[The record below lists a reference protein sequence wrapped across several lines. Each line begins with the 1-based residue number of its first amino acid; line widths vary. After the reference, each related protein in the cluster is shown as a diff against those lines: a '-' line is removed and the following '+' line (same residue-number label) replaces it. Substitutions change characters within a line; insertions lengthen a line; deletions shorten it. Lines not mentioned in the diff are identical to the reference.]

1 MTGTVRGLVA
11 GLVVAAVIA
20 GCYRAARDRRVTG
33 TCAGACAWYLDC
45 KSSDDPAARD
55 RCLAECPEV
64 FGDETS
70 LGEFEQLECKDAIE
84 YVDGVAAAPVH
95 ASRDRRR

>member
-1 MTGTVRGLVA
+1 MIAALKAALA

-20 GCYRAARDRRVTG
+20 GCYRGAHDRRVTG
-33 TCAGACAWYLDC
+33 TCAGACAYYLDC
-45 KSSDDPAARD
+45 KSSRDTAARD

-64 FGDETS
+64 FGDTTS
-70 LGEFEQLECKDAIE
+70 LEEFEQLECRDAIE

-95 ASRDRRR
+95 ASR